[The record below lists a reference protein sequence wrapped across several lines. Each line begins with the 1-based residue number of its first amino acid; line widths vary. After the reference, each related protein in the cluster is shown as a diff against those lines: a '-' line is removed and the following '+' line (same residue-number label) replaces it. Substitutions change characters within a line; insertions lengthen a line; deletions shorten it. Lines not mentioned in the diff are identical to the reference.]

1 MQKIL
6 IYPVLRNKTLP
17 TQLTLKSR
25 GSCYVIIILFLSF
38 SISKYE
44 EINRVIIWEKIK
56 KLYTTWSVKNP

>member
-17 TQLTLKSR
+17 TQHKSR
-25 GSCYVIIILFLSF
+25 GSCYVVIILFLSF

-56 KLYTTWSVKNP
+56 KLYTTWSIKNP